1 MKKIIFPF
9 LLLVLITGSLKAQI
23 IYGSSEMPVP
33 GDTFRISITASTMGI
48 DYTLTGSNY
57 TWNFSTLNPV
67 TQNIDT
73 FVNISS
79 VPAIYQVI
87 FNNPYYP
94 NNRATVAQHQS
105 NSPIPI
111 PQVQIQDVYGFFRN
125 TSSFYALV
133 GYGAN
138 ISNNNL
144 PIRFNNVDYIYRF
157 PLSPGNNDSCVSD
170 FAVSIPGIG
179 YIGEVKKRK
188 NTVDGWGT
196 LITPFGTFQTIR
208 VKSELS
214 MHDTIFYNST
224 GYSIDRIETE
234 YKWLANGFGIPV
246 LTVINRQTGTYVEY
260 IDSVRSTILNYKDD
274 MAKNETELYV
284 FPNPC
289 KENISISFSLPKNS
303 LVDLSLFNLQGVK
316 ITTLLNSEQIKG
328 FNSHQFNISKLGLS
342 KGIYYLRYTSNS
354 NVMMKKLII
363 N

>member
-1 MKKIIFPF
+1 MT
-9 LLLVLITGSLKAQI
+9 LILKAQI
-23 IYGSSEMPVP
+23 IYGTSEMPVP
-33 GDTFRISITASTMGI
+33 GDTFRISITSSTMGI
-48 DYTLTGSNY
+48 DYTLTGPNY
-57 TWNFSTLNPV
+57 TWNFSALTPI

-73 FVNISS
+73 FVNVSS
-79 VPAIYQVI
+79 VPSIYQLI

-111 PQVQIQDVYGFFRN
+111 PQVQIQDVYSFYRN

-138 ISNNNL
+138 VSNNNV

-170 FAVSIPGIG
+170 FAVSVPGIG

-208 VKSELS
+208 VKSELT
-214 MHDTIFYNST
+214 MHDTIFYNAN
-224 GYSIDRIETE
+224 GYSMDRIETE

-246 LTVINRQTGTYVEY
+246 LTVVDRQTVTYVEY
-260 IDSVRSTILNYKDD
+260 IDSIRSTIVNYKDD
-274 MAKNETELYV
+274 FAINGNDLQV

-289 KENISISFSLPKNS
+289 RENISISFSNQKNS
-303 LVDLSLFNLQGVK
+303 FVDISIFNLQGVK
-316 ITTLLNSEQIKG
+316 ITTLLNSIQTKG
-328 FNSHQFNISKLGLS
+328 NNSYQFNISNLRLS
-342 KGIYYLRYTSNS
+342 NGIYYLRYTSNDK
-354 NVMMKKLII
+354 VIMKKLII